1 MATALRTQ
9 NQLGAELRRYR
20 KKKNL
25 TQDDLSRMISKRQ
38 ATISS
43 LESDGNGTLETL
55 FSVLSALD
63 IELVLQPRTKGDRAN
78 IGDIF

>member
-1 MATALRTQ
+1 MTTALRTQ

-20 KKKNL
+20 KKMNL
-25 TQDDLSRMISKRQ
+25 TQDDLGRLISKRQ

-43 LESDGNGTLETL
+43 LESDGSGTLETL
-55 FSVLSALD
+55 YSVLSALD
-63 IELVLQPRTKGDRAN
+63 IELVLQPRSKGARAE

>member
-1 MATALRTQ
+1 MDAALRTQ

-25 TQDDLSRMISKRQ
+25 TQDDLSRLISKRQ

-43 LESDGNGTLETL
+43 LESDGRGTLETL
-55 FSVLSALD
+55 FAVLSALD
-63 IELVLQPRTKGDRAN
+63 VELVLRSRSRGDRAKIGN
-78 IGDIF
+78 IF

>member
-1 MATALRTQ
+1 MDTALRTQ

-25 TQDDLSRMISKRQ
+25 TQDDLSRLISKRQ

-43 LESDGNGTLETL
+43 LESDGSGTLETL
-55 FSVLSALD
+55 FAVLSALD
-63 IELVLQPRTKGDRAN
+63 VELVLRARSRGDRVKLGN
-78 IGDIF
+78 IF

>member
-1 MATALRTQ
+1 MTTALRTQ

-20 KKKNL
+20 KKLNL
-25 TQDDLSRMISKRQ
+25 TQDDLGRRISKRQ

-43 LESDGNGTLETL
+43 LESDGSGTLETL

-63 IELVLQPRTKGDRAN
+63 VELVLQPRSKGDHAR
-78 IGDIF
+78 IEDVF

>member
-1 MATALRTQ
+1 MDTALRTQ

-25 TQDDLSRMISKRQ
+25 TQDDLGRLISKRQ

-43 LESDGNGTLETL
+43 LESDGGGTLETL
-55 FSVLSALD
+55 FAVLSALD
-63 IELVLQPRTKGDRAN
+63 VELVLRSRSRGDRTKLEN
-78 IGDIF
+78 IF

>member
-1 MATALRTQ
+1 MDTALRTQ
-9 NQLGAELRRYR
+9 TQLGAELRRYR

-25 TQDDLSRMISKRQ
+25 TQDSLRRLIGKRQ

-43 LESDGNGTLETL
+43 LESSGNGTLETL
-55 FSVLSALD
+55 FAVLSALD
-63 IELVLQPRTKGDRAN
+63 VEFVLRPRSRSGRAK

>member
-63 IELVLQPRTKGDRAN
+63 IELVLQPRTKGDRAS

>member
-1 MATALRTQ
+1 MHTALRTQ

-25 TQDDLSRMISKRQ
+25 TQDDLSRLISKRQ

-43 LESDGNGTLETL
+43 LESAGSGTLETL
-55 FSVLSALD
+55 FAVLSALD
-63 IELVLQPRTKGDRAN
+63 VELVLRSRSRGDRAELGN
-78 IGDIF
+78 IF